1 MTKRGHGHGSITPM
15 PDGRFWVRSA
25 RQADGTRP
33 SLGYVATQ
41 QEADLLLAGAA
52 YALSTRTRVGVQ
64 TFETFGRSVLD
75 QRELDDIRGVD
86 KERLRFNLHVATA
99 HFANRPIDEVTPVD
113 IAEWLRA
120 MQRKKAKDRRG
131 ARPLSRLTIQRV
143 LSLVSAI
150 CEEAGPQG
158 RGLIASNP
166 CLGMRVKSQTKRTEE
181 VWTFLSPEEQRQIRT
196 SEKIAPADRLAILF
210 ALGTGLRQG
219 EQFNLELRDLH
230 CAADELEPR
239 VVVRFG
245 SRGKAPKNG
254 KIRTVPLFGVA
265 LEAAREWL
273 KLRGKVVSPLVF
285 PTPTGS
291 RRRVGKPLGNG
302 RFIDGVYTDRFVT
315 VLALAGITRSVR
327 WHDLRHSCASSLVGG
342 FWGEPW
348 SLEEVKEMLGHSSIT
363 VTQRYAHLGE
373 TAMKR
378 AVKKIGGGLVDGGGQ
393 SPSSLCG
400 ISNDSEWSRES
411 GLNRRPVLYES
422 TGVIEML
429 RGLTRENGLENPL
442 ATQLASALAALLEK
456 SS

>member
-1 MTKRGHGHGSITPM
+1 MAKRGHGHGSITPM

-52 YALSTRTRVGVQ
+52 YALSTRTRGGVQ
-64 TFETFGRSVLD
+64 TFEAFGRSVLD
-75 QRELDDIRGVD
+75 ERELNDIRGVD
-86 KERLRFNLHVATA
+86 KERLRFELHLATA
-99 HFANRPIDEVTPVD
+99 HFAGQPIDSITPVD

-150 CEEAGPQG
+150 FEEAGPQG
-158 RGLIASNP
+158 RGLLGQNP
-166 CLGMRVKSQTKRTEE
+166 CLGMRVKSQTKSTEE
-181 VWTFLSPEEQRQIRT
+181 VWTFLSPEEQKAIRT
-196 SEKIAPADRLAILF
+196 SKDIAAADRLAILF

-230 CAADELEPR
+230 CAADEVEPR

-254 KIRTVPLFGVA
+254 KIRTVPLFGLA
-265 LEAAREWL
+265 LDAAREWL
-273 KLRGKVVSPLVF
+273 KVRGKVVSPLVF

-302 RFIDGVYTDRFVT
+302 RFIDDVYTDRFVT
-315 VLALAGITRSVR
+315 VLALAGIRRSVR

-348 SLEEVKEMLGHSSIT
+348 SLEEVKEMLGHSSVT

-378 AVKKIGGGLVDGGGQ
+378 AVRKIGGGLVDGGGQ
-393 SPSSLCG
+393 SPSSMCG
-400 ISNDSEWSRES
+400 IRNDSVQSRES

-422 TGVIEML
+422 TAL
-429 RGLTRENGLENPL
+429 PLSYRGR
-442 ATQLASALAALLEK
+442 
-456 SS
+456 